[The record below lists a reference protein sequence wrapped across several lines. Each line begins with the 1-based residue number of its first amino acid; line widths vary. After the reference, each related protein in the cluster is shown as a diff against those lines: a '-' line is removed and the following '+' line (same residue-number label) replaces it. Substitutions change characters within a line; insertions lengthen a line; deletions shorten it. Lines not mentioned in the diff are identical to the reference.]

1 MSDREENTTT
11 TEGGRTEDES
21 GSNGQSE
28 RLEPLLGSNETEQFR
43 GRWQTIQSNF
53 VDEPQDSVQEA
64 DELVTQ
70 LMQQLTQTFQAERQ
84 SLESQFSQKDKVS
97 TEELRVA
104 LQHYRSFFERLLS
117 T

>member
-1 MSDREENTTT
+1 MSDRDAKGESANEGEE
-11 TEGGRTEDES
+11 
-21 GSNGQSE
+21 Q
-28 RLEPLLGSNETEQFR
+28 LKPLLGPDETEQFR
-43 GRWQTIQSNF
+43 GRWRSIQSSF
-53 VDEPQDSVQEA
+53 VDEPEHSVQEA

-70 LMQQLTQTFQAERQ
+70 LMQQLTQTFQAERR
-84 SLESQFSQKDKVS
+84 SLESQLSERDEVS

>member
-1 MSDREENTTT
+1 MSDRAENVTT
-11 TEGGRTEDES
+11 TEDERTEDES
-21 GSNGQSE
+21 GTNGQSD

-43 GRWQTIQSNF
+43 GRWRTIQSNF

-84 SLESQFSQKDKVS
+84 SLESQFSQKDDVS

-104 LQHYRSFFERLLS
+104 LQRYRSFFERLLS

>member
-1 MSDREENTTT
+1 MNAVQPTDQNDGSDE
-11 TEGGRTEDES
+11 
-21 GSNGQSE
+21 Q
-28 RLEPLLGSNETEQFR
+28 LQPLLGTEETEQFR
-43 GRWQTIQSNF
+43 DRWRSIQSNF
-53 VDEPQDSVQEA
+53 VDEPEHSVEEA

-84 SLESQFSQKDKVS
+84 SLESQLGEQDEVS

-104 LQHYRSFFERLLS
+104 LQRYRSFFERLLS

>member
-1 MSDREENTTT
+1 MSERAETTQST
-11 TEGGRTEDES
+11 N
-21 GSNGQSE
+21 GSEE
-28 RLEPLLGSNETEQFR
+28 RLEPLLGSDETEQFR
-43 GRWQTIQSNF
+43 GRWRTVQSNF

-84 SLESQFSQKDKVS
+84 SLESQFSQKDEVS

-104 LQHYRSFFERLLS
+104 LQRYRSFFERLLS